1 MSNLILNLSFASQTY
16 NVFMYCLSG
25 TVQMNVTEQHS
36 PMVLFIALYKVVLTF
51 EFVDKIFKDCASV
64 CSCASRVWS
73 EIFTV
78 DVEL

>member
-1 MSNLILNLSFASQTY
+1 
-16 NVFMYCLSG
+16 
-25 TVQMNVTEQHS
+25 MNVTEQHS